1 MFNKIL
7 KVLRSVKRAY
17 LDLREKYRNLL
28 SRYNDLFKRHE
39 RSERCLEGVIAENRS
54 LKEQVMDYG
63 RIRRLIGPEK
73 AEELLR

>member
-39 RSERCLEGVIAENRS
+39 RSERRLEGVIAENRS